1 MEQWVLPAYAFA
13 GGVGGA
19 VGIALT
25 THHDRRESAFVFGLF
40 ALSLAVWAASN
51 AGRML
56 AQSFEWMLL
65 FTQLSYIG
73 VLTAPIAWF
82 AFTLRYTGHR
92 EWLTRRRLA
101 LLSVIPLLS
110 VPFIFT
116 SQYHS
121 VYYSSITLSPGV
133 IGPSL
138 TTTPGI
144 GYIITVGYLYCLLMT
159 GIALLIAAAFAAE
172 RLYRRQSITIVVC
185 VLVPMISTTLYLL
198 GIGPIP
204 NGAITPITFAVVSIP
219 LGVVVHHTEIEGI
232 APIAH
237 ERIFQTLDD
246 PVFVCDPNDRI
257 IELNQAACELV
268 GENKSAVEHQHL
280 IDELPTDLVD
290 NGDLHPDLTSA
301 FGREVQGDGSCQQYV
316 GHRYDVDPRLM
327 RGSQGT
333 VLMLTDIS
341 HQKQQQEKL
350 ARRNTALAEK
360 TSQLELKNEQLER
373 LADVIAHDLKTPLST
388 AESLLNLIEAD
399 SDYADDPELRQ
410 SLSDLEMVHE
420 RLWEFSETIPTL
432 ARESADVESTTTH
445 DLERLARSAWE
456 VVETGAVSLSIADS
470 RSLEADSR
478 RLKLIFENLFRNA
491 VEHGSGQ
498 LVRCDQKDPLSTE
511 LHANTDRTIPKD
523 RDDSGVTESSRS
535 IANGGRRETVV
546 STVTVG
552 ALSTADGGK
561 TTRGFYIEDD
571 GRGIPEERR
580 DAVLEFGVSTGSG
593 TGYGLAIVRA
603 IVEAHGWSLSL
614 TASSSGGAR
623 FEITTGRG

>member
-1 MEQWVLPAYAFA
+1 MFQWVLPAYTFA
-13 GGVGGA
+13 AGVGGA

-25 THHDRRESAFVFGLF
+25 TYHDRRESAFVFGLF

-73 VLTAPIAWF
+73 VLTAPIVWF
-82 AFTLRYTGHR
+82 VFALQYTGHR
-92 EWLTRRRLA
+92 EWLTHRRLA
-101 LLSVIPLLS
+101 LLSLIPLLS

-116 SQYHS
+116 AQYHS
-121 VYYSSITLSPGV
+121 IYYSSISLSPSV

-144 GYIITVGYLYCLLMT
+144 GYVITVGYLYCLLTT

-219 LGVVVHHTEIEGI
+219 LGIVIHHTEIKEI

-257 IELNQAACELV
+257 IELNQTACELL
-268 GENKSAVEHQHL
+268 GENKSTVESQRL
-280 IDELPTDLVD
+280 IDALPADLID
-290 NGDLHPDLTSA
+290 NGDLHPDLTTA
-301 FGREVQGDGSCQQYV
+301 FGRELRHGGSCQQYV
-316 GHRYDVDPRLM
+316 GYRYDVDPRLM

-333 VLMLTDIS
+333 VLMLTDIT

-350 ARRNTALAEK
+350 ARRNTALTEK
-360 TSQLELKNEQLER
+360 TNQLEIKNEQLER

-388 AESLLNLIEAD
+388 AENLLNLIEAD
-399 SDYADDPELRQ
+399 SDHEDDPELRQ
-410 SLSDLEMVHE
+410 SLSDLDAVHE
-420 RLWEFSETIPTL
+420 RLREFSEAIPEL
-432 ARESADVESTTTH
+432 ARESTDVESTATH
-445 DLERLARSAWE
+445 DLEQLARSAWGM
-456 VVETGAVSLSIADS
+456 VETDGVSLSITDTC
-470 RSLEADSR
+470 SLDTDAR
-478 RLKLIFENLFRNA
+478 RLKFAFENLFQNA
-491 VEHGSGQ
+491 IEHGSGQ
-498 LVRCDQKDPLSTE
+498 LVRDQRNSLPDEANPDTDQAVPRDQDNPGTE
-511 LHANTDRTIPKD
+511 E
-523 RDDSGVTESSRS
+523 DSRP
-535 IANGGRRETVV
+535 IANGGQQETAV

-552 ALSTADGGK
+552 SLSMDDPAGNTA
-561 TTRGFYIEDD
+561 RGFYIEDD
-571 GRGIPEERR
+571 GRGIPEERHS
-580 DAVLEFGVSTGSG
+580 DVLEFGVSTGSG
-593 TGYGLAIVRA
+593 TGYGLGIVRA

-614 TASSSGGAR
+614 TASASGGAR
-623 FEITTGRG
+623 FEILTGEG